1 MRWDD
6 HTTSAE
12 GYLWR
17 CNDNFELGHRLGMS
31 TQPPDFLTTVLG
43 LRQSDDETRPYVTLT
58 FAQSLDGK
66 IAGKGGKQL
75 ILSGRESM
83 VMTHWCAEIIHIEFS
98 TQYL

>member
-1 MRWDD
+1 
-6 HTTSAE
+6 
-12 GYLWR
+12 
-17 CNDNFELGHRLGMS
+17 MS

-43 LRQSDDETRPYVTLT
+43 LRQSKDETRPYVTLT